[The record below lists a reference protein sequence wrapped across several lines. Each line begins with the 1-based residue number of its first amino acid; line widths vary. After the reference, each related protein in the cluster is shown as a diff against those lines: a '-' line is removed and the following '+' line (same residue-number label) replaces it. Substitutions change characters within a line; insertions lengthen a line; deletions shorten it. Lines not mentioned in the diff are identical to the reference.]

1 MSGHSKWANIK
12 HKKAATDAKRGKVFT
27 KILKEITVAARTGGG
42 DQDANSRL
50 RTAVDN
56 AKSNNIPLDTVNRA
70 IKKGTG
76 ELEGVH
82 YDEYTYEGYGPNGV
96 ALILE
101 IMTDN
106 KQRTVSEIR
115 HLLTKF
121 GGNLG
126 ESGSVAWNFN
136 RKGKIIIT
144 SKNVDEDSL
153 MMDALDAGAEDI
165 IQEKDNF
172 EIITSNKD
180 FNTVKEDLKSKK
192 YPIENADIEQ
202 IPGTTVKLNYEEAK
216 KFFELYEL
224 LDDHD
229 DIQKVWDNSD
239 ISEEILAKLEK
250 EIN

>member
-12 HKKAATDAKRGKVFT
+12 HKKAATDAKRGKIFT
-27 KILKEITVAARTGGG
+27 KILKEITVAARVGGG
-42 DQDANSRL
+42 AQDSNPRL
-50 RTAVDN
+50 RTAVEN
-56 AKSNNIPLDTVNRA
+56 AKSNNIPLDTVTRA

-76 ELEGVH
+76 ELEGIH

-126 ESGSVAWNFN
+126 EDGSVAWNFTK
-136 RKGKIIIT
+136 KGRIVIL

-153 MMDALDAGAEDI
+153 MMDALDAGADDV
-165 IQEKDNF
+165 IQEKDHF
-172 EIITSNKD
+172 EIITSVKD
-180 FNTVKEDLKSKK
+180 FNTVKDDLKSKE
-192 YPIENADIEQ
+192 YPIEDAEIEM
-202 IPGTTVKLNYEEAK
+202 IPGTTVKLNYNEAE
-216 KFFELYEL
+216 KFTRLYEL

-229 DIQKVWDNSD
+229 DIQKVWENSE
-239 ISEEILAKLEK
+239 ISEEILNKLNQEVS
-250 EIN
+250 

>member
-27 KILKEITVAARTGGG
+27 KILKEITVAAHTGGG
-42 DQDANSRL
+42 DQDANPRL
-50 RTAVDN
+50 RTAIDN

-180 FNTVKEDLKSKK
+180 FNTVKENLKSKK
-192 YPIENADIEQ
+192 YSIENADIEQ
-202 IPGTTVKLNYEEAK
+202 IPGTTVKLNYEKAK

-239 ISEEILAKLEK
+239 ISEEILVKLEK

>member
-27 KILKEITVAARTGGG
+27 KILKEITVAAHTGGS
-42 DQDANSRL
+42 DQDANPRL
-50 RTAVDN
+50 RAAIDN

-144 SKNVDEDSL
+144 SKNVDEDNL

-224 LDDHD
+224 LDDYD

-239 ISEEILAKLEK
+239 ISEEILVKLEK

>member
-27 KILKEITVAARTGGG
+27 KILKEITVAARTGGS
-42 DQDANSRL
+42 DQDANPRL
-50 RTAVDN
+50 RTAIDN

-76 ELEGVH
+76 ELKGVH

-192 YPIENADIEQ
+192 YPIENSDIEQ
-202 IPGTTVKLNYEEAK
+202 IPETTVKLNYEEAK

-239 ISEEILAKLEK
+239 ISEEILVKLEK

>member
-12 HKKAATDAKRGKVFT
+12 HKKAATDAKRGKAFT

-42 DQDANSRL
+42 DQDANPRL
-50 RTAVDN
+50 RTAIDN

-144 SKNVDEDSL
+144 SKKCWWRQSNDGCFRCRCRRYNSR
-153 MMDALDAGAEDI
+153 
-165 IQEKDNF
+165 KDNF

-180 FNTVKEDLKSKK
+180 FNTVKEDLKSK
-192 YPIENADIEQ
+192 N
-202 IPGTTVKLNYEEAK
+202 
-216 KFFELYEL
+216 
-224 LDDHD
+224 
-229 DIQKVWDNSD
+229 IQSKML
-239 ISEEILAKLEK
+239 I
-250 EIN
+250 